1 MLPEFPLAFACDPLC
16 DQRYDP
22 GAARPVRLAVLG
34 SFFCPQR
41 SEGVTTVAFLVIHRH
56 KRDAPLAVEMKRHLV
71 AQGPLV
77 VFDGQTDVGSLARV
91 A

>member
-1 MLPEFPLAFACDPLC
+1 MLPEFPLAFACDRAC

-22 GAARPVRLAVLG
+22 GAARLVRLAVLG

-41 SEGVTTVAFLVIHRH
+41 PEGVTAVAFLVIHCH
-56 KRDAPLAVEMKRHLV
+56 KRDALLAVELERHLA

-77 VFDGQTDVGSLARV
+77 VFDGQTDVGSLAR
-91 A
+91 AA